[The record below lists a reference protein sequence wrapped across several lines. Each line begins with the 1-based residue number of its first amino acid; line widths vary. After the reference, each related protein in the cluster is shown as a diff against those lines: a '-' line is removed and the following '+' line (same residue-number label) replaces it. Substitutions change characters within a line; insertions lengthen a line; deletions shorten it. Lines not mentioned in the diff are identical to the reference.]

1 MRKFCFICGKKTDKL
16 ADGRCDDCMKGR
28 AFVELPDRIEVTQC
42 NKCKKMF
49 FNNRWAD
56 FSLEKI
62 VENSGKARG
71 KVEKVRAALDGKKVA
86 ATFILTPDSADNVV
100 EEMHEASF
108 HTNKII
114 CPTCSRK
121 HSGYYEAVLQLR
133 GFGEDDLEKMRE
145 IFDALERKTF
155 YRINEVKGGF
165 DVKVG
170 NKLVVNTAAKD
181 IRKKF
186 PSEIKKSFSIVTKI
200 DGRDVHRKF
209 VLIRKLEKQSS

>member
-16 ADGRCDDCMKGR
+16 ADGRCEDCMKGC
-28 AFVELPDRIEVTQC
+28 AFVDMPGRIEVIQC

-49 FNNRWAD
+49 FNNRWTD
-56 FSLEKI
+56 FNIEKV
-62 VENSGKARG
+62 VESSYKARG
-71 KVEKVRAALDGKKVA
+71 KVEKVKAEMEGRKVI
-86 ATFILTPDSADNVV
+86 ATFILTPDSTDKEV
-100 EEMHEASF
+100 EETHEADF
-108 HTNKII
+108 HINKVI
-114 CPTCSRK
+114 CPMCSRK

-133 GFGEDDLEKMRE
+133 GFGENDLEKLKGV
-145 IFDALERKTF
+145 FDNLERKTF
-155 YRINEVKGGF
+155 YRIKEVKGGF

-186 PSEIKKSFSIVTKI
+186 PSEMKKSSSIVTKI

-209 VLIRKLEKQSS
+209 ILIRKLEK